1 LIKKK
6 RKMNENRKDFKPKV
20 IAFACHWCGVGKNEI
35 NAVEDF
41 PDFKLI
47 KLMCSGRI
55 NTALIL
61 KAFER
66 GADGVIAFGCP
77 EGKCHYNFGS
87 RHAAREYEIARSL
100 IGLLGIEPERLK
112 LELDFF
118 SENGRLDRVIND
130 FVEGIRKAGPSPLWA
145 SNETDVR

>member
-1 LIKKK
+1 
-6 RKMNENRKDFKPKV
+6 MNQDKKDFKPKV

-61 KAFER
+61 KAFEK

-87 RHAAREYEIARSL
+87 SNAAKEYKTAKSL
-100 IGLLGIEPERLK
+100 IELLGIEPERLR
-112 LELDFF
+112 LELNFF
-118 SENGRLDRVIND
+118 AENGKLDKVISE
-130 FVEGIRKAGPSPLWA
+130 FVQGIKKVGPSPLRA
-145 SNETDVR
+145 FNEIKEK

>member
-1 LIKKK
+1 
-6 RKMNENRKDFKPKV
+6 MNQTKKDFKPKV

-55 NTALIL
+55 NSGLIL
-61 KAFER
+61 KAFEK

-87 RHAAREYEIARSL
+87 SNAAREYKTARSL
-100 IGLLGIEPERLK
+100 IDLLGIEPERLR
-112 LELDFF
+112 LELEFF
-118 SENGRLDRVIND
+118 SENGKLDSVISD
-130 FVEGIRKAGPSPLWA
+130 FVEGIKKAGPSPLRA
-145 SNETDVR
+145 SNEKEKK

>member
-1 LIKKK
+1 MIKK
-6 RKMNENRKDFKPKV
+6 MSENQKDFKPKV

-61 KAFER
+61 KAFEK

-87 RHAAREYEIARSL
+87 SSAAREYQTAKSL
-100 IGLLGIEPERLK
+100 IELLGIEPERLR

-118 SENGRLDRVIND
+118 SEDGKLDKVIKE
-130 FVEGIRKAGPSPLWA
+130 FVQGIKEVGPSPLSA
-145 SNETDVR
+145 SSQKDEK

>member
-1 LIKKK
+1 
-6 RKMNENRKDFKPKV
+6 MSENKKDFKPKV

-41 PDFKLI
+41 PNFKLI

-55 NTALIL
+55 TTGLIL
-61 KAFER
+61 KAFEK

-87 RHAAREYEIARSL
+87 SNAAQEYKTAKSL
-100 IGLLGIEPERLK
+100 IELLGIEPERLR

-118 SENGRLDRVIND
+118 SENGKLERVINE
-130 FVEGIRKAGPSPLWA
+130 FVQGVKKVGPSPLRT
-145 SNETDVR
+145 SNEIEEK

>member
-1 LIKKK
+1 
-6 RKMNENRKDFKPKV
+6 MSENKKDFKPRV

-41 PDFKLI
+41 PNFKLI

-55 NTALIL
+55 TTGLIL
-61 KAFER
+61 KAFEK

-87 RHAAREYEIARSL
+87 SNAAQEYKIAKSL
-100 IGLLGIEPERLK
+100 IELLGIEPERLR

-118 SENGRLDRVIND
+118 TENGKLDKVINE
-130 FVEGIRKAGPSPLWA
+130 FVQGVKKVGPSPFRI
-145 SNETDVR
+145 SNEIKEK

>member
-1 LIKKK
+1 MKKK
-6 RKMNENRKDFKPKV
+6 AFEPKV
-20 IAFACHWCGVGKNEI
+20 VAFACHWCGVGKNEI

-41 PDFKLI
+41 PNFKLI

-55 NTALIL
+55 NSALIL
-61 KAFER
+61 KAYEK

-87 RHAAREYEIARSL
+87 KSAAQEYEVAQSL
-100 IGLLGIEPERLK
+100 IKLLGIEPQRLR

-118 SENGRLDRVIND
+118 SEDGKLDSVINE
-130 FVEGIRKAGPSPLWA
+130 FVGGIKKIGPNPLWIK
-145 SNETDVR
+145 EEK

>member
-1 LIKKK
+1 
-6 RKMNENRKDFKPKV
+6 MNKTKKDFKPKV
-20 IAFACHWCGVGKNEI
+20 VAFACHWCGVGKNEI

-55 NTALIL
+55 NSALIL
-61 KAFER
+61 KAFEK

-77 EGKCHYNFGS
+77 EGKCHYNFGN
-87 RHAAREYEIARSL
+87 RNAEEECRIAQSFCH
-100 IGLLGIEPERLK
+100 LLGIEAERLK

-118 SENGRLDRVIND
+118 SEDGKLNSVID
-130 FVEGIRKAGPSPLWA
+130 EFVGGIKKIGPSSLWT
-145 SNETDVR
+145 SHEK

>member
-1 LIKKK
+1 MTESK
-6 RKMNENRKDFKPKV
+6 KDFKPKV

-35 NAVEDF
+35 SAVEDF

-55 NTALIL
+55 NAALIL
-61 KAFER
+61 KAFEK

-87 RHAAREYEIARSL
+87 SNAAREYQTAKSL
-100 IGLLGIEPERLK
+100 IDLLGIEPERLR

-118 SENGRLDRVIND
+118 SEDGKLDRVIKE
-130 FVEGIRKAGPSPLWA
+130 FVQGIKGVGPSPLSA
-145 SNETDVR
+145 SNQRDKK

>member
-1 LIKKK
+1 MSAIK
-6 RKMNENRKDFKPKV
+6 KDFKPKV

-61 KAFER
+61 KAFEK

-87 RHAAREYEIARSL
+87 SNAAQEYKTAKAL
-100 IGLLGIEPERLK
+100 IELLGIKPERLR

-118 SENGRLDRVIND
+118 SENGKLEKVMGE
-130 FVEGIRKAGPSPLWA
+130 FVQGIKKIGPSPLGTF
-145 SNETDVR
+145 NEIKEK

>member
-1 LIKKK
+1 MSKDKK
-6 RKMNENRKDFKPKV
+6 DYKPKV
-20 IAFACHWCGVGKNEI
+20 VAFACHWCGVGKNEI

-55 NTALIL
+55 NSALIL
-61 KAFER
+61 KAFEK

-77 EGKCHYNFGS
+77 EGKCHYNFGN
-87 RHAAREYEIARSL
+87 RNATEEYKIAQSL
-100 IGLLGIEPERLK
+100 IHLLGIEPERLR

-118 SENGRLDRVIND
+118 SEDGKLDSVINE
-130 FVEGIRKAGPSPLWA
+130 FVGGIKKIGPTPLMVID
-145 SNETDVR
+145 ERE

>member
-1 LIKKK
+1 
-6 RKMNENRKDFKPKV
+6 MNKSKKDFKPKV

-41 PDFKLI
+41 PEFKLI

-55 NTALIL
+55 NSGLIL
-61 KAFER
+61 KAFEK

-87 RHAAREYEIARSL
+87 TNAASEYKIARSL
-100 IGLLGIEPERLK
+100 IDLLGIEPERLR

-118 SENGRLDRVIND
+118 SENGKLDRVIKE
-130 FVEGIRKAGPSPLWA
+130 FVQGIRKVGPSPLSA
-145 SNETDVR
+145 SNERDKK